1 MVVFQPR
8 VSSRAE
14 ERLASPPALAP
25 QQMRQPRAA
34 EEGRKR
40 EDERL
45 LQERV
50 GHWDHG
56 HSPVPLGMLAAL
68 SDEGLFHVCDD

>member
-1 MVVFQPR
+1 MVVSQPR

-14 ERLASPPALAP
+14 ERLASPPASAP
-25 QQMRQPRAA
+25 QQLRQPRAA

-56 HSPVPLGMLAAL
+56 HSPAPLGMLAAL
-68 SDEGLFHVCDD
+68 RDKGAIHVCHD